1 MSYNLDKFKAGLK
14 ELNIV
19 LDQNQTEQFLNYY
32 EMLIQW
38 NKVMN
43 LTGITEFDQV
53 VEKHFLDSLCLVKSV
68 DLTKKYRILD
78 LGTGAG
84 FPGIPLK
91 IAFPETEVV
100 LLDSLNKR
108 IKFLDNLIEKL
119 ELSNTLTIHGRAEDF
134 ARDKEYR
141 EAFDLV
147 VSRAVANLALLAE
160 YCVPYVKLGGYFVS
174 YKSGD
179 VDNEA
184 KEGEKAVMA
193 MGGRIEKIIPFT
205 LPDSDIERSLVVI
218 RKTESTPKRFPRK
231 AGIPAKEP
239 IK

>member
-1 MSYNLDKFKAGLK
+1 M
-14 ELNIV
+14 
-19 LDQNQTEQFLNYY
+19 
-32 EMLIQW
+32 
-38 NKVMN
+38 
-43 LTGITEFDQV
+43 
-53 VEKHFLDSLCLVKSV
+53 
-68 DLTKKYRILD
+68 
-78 LGTGAG
+78 
-84 FPGIPLK
+84 
-91 IAFPETEVV
+91 V

>member
-91 IAFPETEVV
+91 IAFPKLQIV
-100 LLDSLNKR
+100 LADSLNKR
-108 IKFLDNLIEKL
+108 IRFLQEVIDTLGL
-119 ELSNTLTIHGRAEDF
+119 EDVTAVHGRAEEMG
-134 ARDKEYR
+134 RNTLYR
-141 EAFDLV
+141 EQFDLC
-147 VSRAVANLALLAE
+147 VSRAVANLSSLSE
-160 YCVPYVKLGGYFVS
+160 YCLPFVKMGGAFIS
-174 YKSGD
+174 YKSGE
-179 VDNEA
+179 VDEEA
-184 KEGEKAVMA
+184 AQAKRAIYLLGGEVKDIYKFDLFDQKRSFVV
-193 MGGRIEKIIPFT
+193 IEK
-205 LPDSDIERSLVVI
+205 E
-218 RKTESTPKRFPRK
+218 RKTPKAYPRK
-231 AGIPAKEP
+231 AGTPTKEP
-239 IK
+239 LQ